1 MTGDQKIIERGINI
15 VADELDALQ
24 AKQNE
29 GRGVSCV
36 RTMVFY
42 LRQDNVVSALAVRQI
57 EGDKTRSYPD
67 IEQFLNDNFGCR
79 LHGEVDCQKEWCRK
93 N

>member
-1 MTGDQKIIERGINI
+1 MTGDQKIIERGII
-15 VADELDALQ
+15 VVADELDALQ

-79 LHGEVDCQKEWCRK
+79 LHGKVDCEVDWCRK